1 MCLDKCNKLDIGFA
15 SPRFTWT
22 NKREVQASIQNRID
36 RFFVNPSWCVM
47 YPDAK
52 ITHLTQ
58 CHSDH
63 CPVLLEVQPRTRNG
77 RSRSFRFQ
85 TGWLLDLSFLPIV
98 HQVWESNNRL
108 VDAIIWFTQKA
119 KEWNKN
125 QFGNI
130 FTRKKNLMSRLNVI
144 QRALAIRP
152 SE

>member
-1 MCLDKCNKLDIGFA
+1 
-15 SPRFTWT
+15 
-22 NKREVQASIQNRID
+22 
-36 RFFVNPSWCVM
+36 M

-58 CHSDH
+58 FHLDH
-63 CPVLLEVQPRTRNG
+63 CPVLLEVQPRTQNG
-77 RSRSFRFQ
+77 RSRSFLFQ
-85 TGWLLDLSFLPIV
+85 MGWLLDPSFLSIV

-130 FTRKKNLMSRLNVI
+130 FTRKKNLMLRLNVI
-144 QRALAIRP
+144 QRALALRP